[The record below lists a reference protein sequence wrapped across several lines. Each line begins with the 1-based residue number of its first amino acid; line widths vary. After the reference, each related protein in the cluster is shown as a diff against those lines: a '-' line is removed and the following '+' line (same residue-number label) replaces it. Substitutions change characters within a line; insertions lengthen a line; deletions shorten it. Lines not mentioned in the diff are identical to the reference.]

1 VDVLAAYGYAPYAAD
16 GELSLANC
24 PYEPLASGHRD
35 VVCSTNLALVEG
47 AASAIG
53 LRPAACSLRSP
64 TAGGCCV
71 HVAPW
76 PDPKA

>member
-1 VDVLAAYGYAPYAAD
+1 
-16 GELSLANC
+16 
-24 PYEPLASGHRD
+24 
-35 VVCSTNLALVEG
+35 VCSTNLALVEG

-53 LRPAACSLRSP
+53 LRSAACSLRSP